1 MPNYKKSKH
10 LTQNFNASV
19 LVFVQQAE
27 DITAH

>member
-1 MPNYKKSKH
+1 MPNYKKEH
-10 LTQNFNASV
+10 LTQIFNASI